1 MIEKNTKEIEKLI
14 NDALILKQKGD
25 LVKAEDLLKKVIK
38 ADPKNFRALNNIG
51 SIYSARNKPEDAKR
65 LFLTAIHVKKDYRN
79 AIFNLALINEET
91 GNRLEA
97 IKLYKQSI
105 KSDPENFS
113 FHHRLSRIDE
123 TYFNNLDNDEIEK
136 ILKKEK
142 ISNFNKSA
150 GFFILAHDQKRKKN
164 FKKEFYYLTE
174 AHKFFHHSD
183 EMLNNQASF
192 YWVRLVPK
200 VIEKFNFS
208 SKKNLSKDLRPIF
221 ITGLPRSGSTLVES
235 IISSGKKIIPNGGE
249 TSIISRILLDDNKK
263 FFIDKEFLD
272 NNKKLEINQNSFLK
286 KVIEQYQSINLLDK
300 NRKGIF
306 TDKSLEN
313 FFFIELI
320 VKLFPEAKIINTE
333 RNILQIIISIYQ
345 NFLPSIKWSHS
356 IENILEYIDNYLKI
370 MDRFKKK
377 YPNRIYTVRLEE
389 LTSDTNK
396 VSKDIFKFCNIEWDS
411 KCLEFYKRDDLFS
424 KTASNQQI
432 RKKIFVNNEKKY
444 ASYKEFLSPYVAKY
458 EWLKKFL

>member
-1 MIEKNTKEIEKLI
+1 
-14 NDALILKQKGD
+14 
-25 LVKAEDLLKKVIK
+25 
-38 ADPKNFRALNNIG
+38 
-51 SIYSARNKPEDAKR
+51 
-65 LFLTAIHVKKDYRN
+65 
-79 AIFNLALINEET
+79 
-91 GNRLEA
+91 
-97 IKLYKQSI
+97 
-105 KSDPENFS
+105 
-113 FHHRLSRIDE
+113 
-123 TYFNNLDNDEIEK
+123 
-136 ILKKEK
+136 
-142 ISNFNKSA
+142 
-150 GFFILAHDQKRKKN
+150 
-164 FKKEFYYLTE
+164 
-174 AHKFFHHSD
+174 
-183 EMLNNQASF
+183 MLNNQVSF

-208 SKKNLSKDLRPIF
+208 LKKNLSKDLRPIF

-249 TSIISRILLDDNKK
+249 TSIINKILLNDNKK
-263 FFIDKEFLD
+263 FFINKEFLN

-286 KVIEQYQSINLLDK
+286 KVIDQYQSINLLDK
-300 NRKGIF
+300 NKKGIF

-396 VSKDIFKFCNIEWDS
+396 VSKDIFKFCNIEWDL

-432 RKKIFVNNEKKY
+432 RKKIFINDEKKY
-444 ASYKEFLSPYVAKY
+444 ASYKEFLSPYLAKY

>member
-1 MIEKNTKEIEKLI
+1 MIRKNTKKIEKLI

-38 ADPKNFRALNNIG
+38 VDPKNFIALNNIG
-51 SIYSARNKPEDAKR
+51 SIHSARNKPEDAKKF
-65 LFLTAIHVKKDYRN
+65 FLRAIHVKKDYGN

-97 IKLYKQSI
+97 INLYKQSI
-105 KSDPENFS
+105 KSDQENLS

-123 TYFNNLDNDEIEK
+123 TYFNNLDNNEIER

-183 EMLNNQASF
+183 EMLNNQVSF

-208 SKKNLSKDLRPIF
+208 LKKNLSKDLRPIF

-249 TSIISRILLDDNKK
+249 TSIINRILLNDNKK
-263 FFIDKEFLD
+263 FFINKEFLD

-286 KVIEQYQSINLLDK
+286 KVIDQYQSINLLDK
-300 NRKGIF
+300 NKKGIF

-396 VSKDIFKFCNIEWDS
+396 VSKDIFKFCNIEWDL

-432 RKKIFVNNEKKY
+432 RKKIFINDEKKY
-444 ASYKEFLSPYVAKY
+444 ASYKEFLSPYLAKY